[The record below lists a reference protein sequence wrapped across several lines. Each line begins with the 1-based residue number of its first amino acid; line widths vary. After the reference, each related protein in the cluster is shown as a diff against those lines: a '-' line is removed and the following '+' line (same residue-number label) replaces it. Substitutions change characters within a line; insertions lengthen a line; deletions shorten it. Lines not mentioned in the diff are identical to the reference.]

1 MSRDRR
7 ILGFDARLAVDD
19 HVRPPW
25 SLESRDTFLL
35 RPQIEVPFSVDP
47 NIWPTCFLY
56 HFEIRRLAGTR
67 ADSLI
72 DADPDCQGSLWLN
85 PARMRQRLAERRTHA
100 VLVAIELLAPE
111 NTTVQEYPSPLI
123 YSQPDPAEV
132 PAGSVFLGYDVADA
146 GFLSGLSNCGYSVEE
161 RETLRPYWA
170 SRVNDFG
177 LLQTEQDAFAFR
189 DLSDRRVPEHA
200 PFWVYGLYR
209 LE

>member
-1 MSRDRR
+1 MSQDRR

-56 HFEIRRLAGTR
+56 HFEMRRLAGSR

-72 DADPDCQGSLWLN
+72 DADSDCQGSLWLN
-85 PARMRQRLAERRTHA
+85 LPRMRQRLAERRRHA
-100 VLVAIELLAPE
+100 VPVAIELLAPE
-111 NTTVQEYPSPLI
+111 NTTVNEYPSPLI
-123 YSQPDPAEV
+123 YSKPDPADL
-132 PAGSVFLGYDVADA
+132 PAGSAFLGYDIADA
-146 GFLSGLSNCGYSVEE
+146 GFLSGLSNWIQCGGT
-161 RETLRPYWA
+161 RNTAAHWA

-189 DLSDRRVPEHA
+189 DLSDARVLEHA
-200 PFWVYGLYR
+200 PFWVYRLYR